1 VTSVADAERAL
12 VRLCCD
18 TKTPQLESIG
28 LDEEHAKIWGIYRHM
43 VRSRFLEEGRA
54 SLRRTLKAVGDDA
67 FEATFE
73 RFLADAPP
81 RSRAFFGVV
90 PELAAFAA
98 DHWRGNADMP
108 AWAADLVAYEGARV
122 RVADLPSR
130 RDRSVA
136 EFEFDRVPELHD
148 AMLLLSLSHRVHRDP
163 EPDGSYERRPT
174 EICVYRA
181 KDERTVGAYVLGSFA
196 AACMRAWQEGA
207 TVGDSVARVC
217 EARQIEANAK
227 LIDGLCTVL
236 SDLMERGVVLGS
248 RP

>member
-1 VTSVADAERAL
+1 MTTL
-12 VRLCCD
+12 VDTEHAMLRLCCD
-18 TKTPQLESIG
+18 TEAPNLESLG

-54 SLRRTLKAVGDDA
+54 SLRRTLKAVGESA
-67 FEATFE
+67 FVAMFD

-98 DHWRGNADMP
+98 EHWSDNAEVP
-108 AWAADLVAYEGARV
+108 AFASDLVKYEGARV
-122 RVADLPSR
+122 RVADMVSR
-130 RDRSVA
+130 RERSVA

-148 AMLLLSLSHRVHRDP
+148 AMVLLSVTHRVHRDP
-163 EPDGSYERRPT
+163 EPDGSYEQRAT

-196 AACMRAWQEGA
+196 AGCMRAWQEGA
-207 TVGDSVARVC
+207 TVSDSVAHVC
-217 EARQIEANAK
+217 AAQQIAANAK

-236 SDLMERGVVLGS
+236 SDLIERGVVLGS
-248 RP
+248 RG

>member
-1 VTSVADAERAL
+1 MTSVADAERAL

-18 TKTPQLESIG
+18 TKMPHLESIG

-43 VRSRFLEEGRA
+43 VRSRFMEEGRA

-67 FEATFE
+67 FEAMFE
-73 RFLADAPP
+73 RFLAAAPP
-81 RSRAFFGVV
+81 RSRAFFDVV
-90 PELAAFAA
+90 PELAAFAS
-98 DHWRGNADMP
+98 DYWRDNADVP
-108 AWAADLVAYEGARV
+108 AWAADLATYEGARV
-122 RVADLPSR
+122 RVADMVSR
-130 RDRSVA
+130 RERSLA

-163 EPDGSYERRPT
+163 EPDDSYERRPT

-181 KDERTVGAYVLGSFA
+181 KDDRTVGAYVLGSFA
-196 AACMRAWQEGA
+196 AGCMRAWQEGA
-207 TVGDSVARVC
+207 TVSDSVARVS
-217 EARQIEANAK
+217 EAQQIAVNAK